1 MMLHAVMNAHPLSA
15 NAIDD
20 TALQKTR
27 AFACRSRRAHSA
39 KPPRIFGEALLI
51 GFKLLPGDIA
61 DMRIGNHELPFRLRN
76 LHRAV
81 PSVWQKASTE
91 SPIDECAS
99 ITRIV
104 QHLKDSSVCRPDP
117 MQLGLIHSFA
127 NPAGKQ
133 QTLVVESLRG
143 LN

>member
-15 NAIDD
+15 KATDD

-51 GFKLLPGDIA
+51 GFKLLPGNIA
-61 DMRIGNHELPFRLRN
+61 DMRLRNQELPFRLRN
-76 LHRAV
+76 LGRAV
-81 PSVWQKASTE
+81 LPVWQKASTE
-91 SPIDECAS
+91 TPIDECAS
-99 ITRIV
+99 VARVV
-104 QHLKDSSVCRPDP
+104 QHLEDSSMCRPYP

-127 NPAGKQ
+127 
-133 QTLVVESLRG
+133 
-143 LN
+143 